1 MKSLTF
7 VGIVLLAVFI
17 ASGVPVYADEI
28 IGGGQGYF
36 EITSS
41 PSYGSVYFDGSYRGT
56 TPVTVTVATEGTP
69 SHQIRVTKDGYQDWE
84 QTYNGNPFQ
93 GETIHINADL
103 IFIPITIP
111 TTPPVGSGKGY
122 YSISSSPSGASV
134 YFDGSYKGLSPVTVT
149 VPTTGTPGHTISLS
163 LSGYQTWSQTYSGNP
178 GEGQTVYV
186 NAYLT
191 PVQSYGSV
199 SVTSSPSGATATLD
213 GGNSQS
219 TPCTFNNVVA
229 GSHTVQVNMPGY
241 QTWTGT
247 TTVYNSQNS
256 QVYASLTPHSPGT
269 GSIYAVSTPQGA
281 GVYVDSRYYGPAPQI
296 AAGLSPGYHQVRLSL
311 SGFQDWNGNIYVE
324 SGKTTTV
331 TQQLSVSPTQYP
343 TSAPGTG
350 TITVNS
356 NPSGAGVYV
365 DNGYIG
371 ITPLTVPSVQPGSHV
386 VMVSQTG
393 YASWQAT
400 VQVQSGQVTPVDATL
415 SLQPTTAPTKS
426 APEVPLI
433 LLSISAFVLFLRRK
447 ED

>member
-1 MKSLTF
+1 MRSLTLS
-7 VGIVLLAVFI
+7 GIVLLAVII
-17 ASGVPVYADEI
+17 ASGVPVCADEI

-41 PSYGSVYFDGSYRGT
+41 PSYANVYFDGSYRGT
-56 TPVTVTVATEGTP
+56 TPVTVTVSTDGTP

-103 IFIPITIP
+103 VYIPITLP

-134 YFDGSYKGLSPVTVT
+134 YFDGSYKGLSPVTVA
-149 VPTTGTPGHTISLS
+149 VSTTGTPGHTVSMS
-163 LSGYQTWSQTYSGNP
+163 LSGYETWTQSYSGNP
-178 GEGQTVYV
+178 GEDQTIYV
-186 NAYLT
+186 TAYLT

-199 SVTSSPSGATATLD
+199 SVTSSPSGALATLD
-213 GGNSQS
+213 GSNSQY
-219 TPCTFNNVVA
+219 TPCTFNNVRT
-229 GSHTVQVNMPGY
+229 GSHTVQVSMSGY

-247 TTVYNSQNS
+247 TSVSGGLNS
-256 QVYASLTPHSPGT
+256 QVYASLTPYSPGT

-281 GVYVDSRYYGPAPQI
+281 SVYVDGKYYGPAPQI
-296 AAGLSPGYHQVRLSL
+296 ASSLSPGYHQVRLSL
-311 SGFQDWNGNIYVE
+311 SGFQDWTGNVYVE

-331 TQQLSVSPTQYP
+331 SQQLSVSPTQYP

-356 NPSGAGVYV
+356 NPTGAEVYV
-365 DNGYIG
+365 DNAYIG

-386 VMVSQTG
+386 VVVSQTG

-400 VQVQSGQVTPVDATL
+400 IQVQSGQVTPVDATL
-415 SLQPTTAPTKS
+415 SSQPTQAPTKS
-426 APEVPLI
+426 APALPLVI
-433 LLSISAFVLFLRRK
+433 LSITAIVLFMRRK
-447 ED
+447 EE